1 MYGFYWPSRAWLLAA
16 LVPSEDQCSPI
27 QPITA
32 SDFHSH
38 DRKNPRGNSPSYP
51 KFLTK
56 FFPWAIRGVT
66 GNRVAGGRDRRPG
79 KKIILYREIRR
90 KSYCTER
97 LGEGEAG
104 SHPLPPQRKARGW
117 EPWQVKRAM
126 ETHLLWN
133 WRANFRD
140 IRKGSVQH
148 VDVGRTQF
156 WYPQVTLISAIFE
169 YISLEHQMRVF

>member
-1 MYGFYWPSRAWLLAA
+1 MSLIRFPNSHSVLFCKNEWVEMYGFYWPSRAWLLAA

-66 GNRVAGGRDRRPG
+66 GNRVAGDGIED
-79 KKIILYREIRR
+79 LER

-97 LGEGEAG
+97 FGENHIVQRDWEKERLEATR
-104 SHPLPPQRKARGW
+104 SHPRG
-117 EPWQVKRAM
+117 KREA
-126 ETHLLWN
+126 ESCDRWNELWKLT
-133 WRANFRD
+133 FCGTEGP
-140 IRKGSVQH
+140 ILG
-148 VDVGRTQF
+148 T
-156 WYPQVTLISAIFE
+156 
-169 YISLEHQMRVF
+169 